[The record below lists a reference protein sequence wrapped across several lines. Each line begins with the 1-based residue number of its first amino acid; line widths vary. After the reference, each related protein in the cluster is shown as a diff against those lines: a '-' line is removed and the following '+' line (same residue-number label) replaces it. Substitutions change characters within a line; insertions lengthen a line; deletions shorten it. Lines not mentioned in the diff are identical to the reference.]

1 MTLRSIIAALALA
14 APACGQMQAFELAA
28 SQWTPGNDTNTL
40 AWIRPETLVGY
51 TNGQAVGVWTDE
63 STNRVV
69 FAASAVVP
77 PTVTTLAF
85 GARSGVLFPGVSGAT
100 GDRGFIQQA
109 SGAVPERAIPTT
121 VVMIVKPLGNF
132 DADRGYYTGIRSVD
146 RTIGHSS
153 PLGIW
158 PAFAQYAGSAWVNA
172 STGLVSNTVCRLWAV
187 FNGTNSRTSVDGITW
202 NKSGA
207 SAGTSPAWAIKIGCF
222 EGWQGARFAL
232 AEMVTLGE
240 DVTDEKAAAIKEY
253 FDARYGN

>member
-14 APACGQMQAFELAA
+14 APAFGQMQAFELAA

-63 STNRVV
+63 STNRVD

-85 GARSGVLFPGVSGAT
+85 GARSGVLFPGVNGAA
-100 GDRGFIQQA
+100 GDRGFIQQS
-109 SGAVPERAIPTT
+109 SGAVPVRAIPTT
-121 VVMIVKPLGNF
+121 VVMVVRPLGNF
-132 DADRGYYTGIRSVD
+132 SDDRGYYSGLGATHRLL
-146 RTIGHSS
+146 GHSS
-153 PLGIW
+153 GLGIW
-158 PAFAQYAGSAWVNA
+158 PAFAQYGGTAWVNA
-172 STGLVSNTVCRLWAV
+172 STGLVSNAVCRMWAV

-207 SAGTSPAWAIKIGCF
+207 NGVNVSQYAIKIGCF
-222 EGWQGARFAL
+222 AGWQGARFAL

-240 DVTDEKAAAIKEY
+240 DVTDEKALAIKEY